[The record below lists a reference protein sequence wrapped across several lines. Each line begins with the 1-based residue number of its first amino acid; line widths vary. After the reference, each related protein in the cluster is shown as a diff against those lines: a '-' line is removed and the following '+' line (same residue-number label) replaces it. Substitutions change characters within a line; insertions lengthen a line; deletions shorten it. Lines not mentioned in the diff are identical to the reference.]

1 MEEFFSSWERAAVAC
16 PRAAA
21 AGVSCP
27 LRLPFSSLVPLLLGS
42 VAEPDQQPVP
52 QSCGVKPR
60 P

>member
-1 MEEFFSSWERAAVAC
+1 MEAFFSSWERAAVAY

-21 AGVSCP
+21 AGVLCP
-27 LRLPFSSLVPLLLGS
+27 LSLPFSSLAPLLLRS

-52 QSCGVKPR
+52 PSCGVKPR